1 MFGGLKTAPTPP
13 ILGAFLAHKTVLKC
27 ANSRLK
33 YGSQIFPKNRIFFLN
48 STIHPKLETFHT
60 HHFLYTIM
68 ANYKIGININPNG
81 YNSVGIYE
89 DCPDLAESSIHT
101 AGLPQSDSL
110 EELKDILKRRLK
122 DALWCAENGVL
133 MVYA

>member
-1 MFGGLKTAPTPP
+1 
-13 ILGAFLAHKTVLKC
+13 
-27 ANSRLK
+27 
-33 YGSQIFPKNRIFFLN
+33 
-48 STIHPKLETFHT
+48 
-60 HHFLYTIM
+60 M

-81 YNSVGIYE
+81 YNSVDIYE
-89 DCPDLAESSIHT
+89 DCPELAESSIHT